1 VKVDIGPHVGNRYV
15 ADFHYKYMNKKYG
28 YDWEESTTR
37 FEKLLEKLES
47 WCQTVLDVTVNKLIS
62 KRKRKINVRI
72 DSYDTW
78 SMDHTLAYIT
88 LPMLKQLR
96 DAKHG
101 SPFVDKEDL
110 PEHLRFSERE
120 SVVFDHGHY
129 DKTLNAT
136 EEELEAVNE
145 KFQSQWLWVIDQMIW
160 SFEQKLDD
168 DDGCV
173 KSFYDPYAPDEV
185 IEPRKYSVL
194 KDDGNVIE
202 KEESYWSEKR
212 ERERGKFNKEKFNA
226 YHKRKQNG
234 FILFGKYYQNL
245 WD

>member
-1 VKVDIGPHVGNRYV
+1 MKVYIGPHVGNRYV

-47 WCQTVLDVTVNKLIS
+47 WCQTVLDVTINKLIS
-62 KRKRKINVRI
+62 NRKRKINVRI
-72 DSYDTW
+72 DNYDTW
-78 SMDHTLAYIT
+78 SMDHTLAHIA

-96 DAKHG
+96 DTKHG

-120 SVVFDHGHY
+120 SAVFDHGHY

-136 EEELEAVNE
+136 EEELEAVGE

-160 SFEQKLDD
+160 SFEQELDED
-168 DDGCV
+168 EEH
-173 KSFYDPYAPDEV
+173 KNFYDPYATDEV
-185 IEPRKYSVL
+185 IETPKYRVL
-194 KDDGNVIE
+194 KDDGTTIE
-202 KEESYWSEKR
+202 KEVEFWSEKR
-212 ERERGKFNKEKFNA
+212 EREHGKFNKEKHEL

-234 FILFGKYYQNL
+234 FTLFGKYYQNL